1 MADVL
6 KTEGLVI
13 AAQNLSNQ
21 IYPFACAKNSTIT
34 ISRDFIELAGRTNG
48 YYKEFIQGKSSFTI
62 TGSGLIKMTE
72 SNMQGANFFN
82 EFIVAGD
89 TSFWCFLDLIDN
101 QNNYKVYKFKV
112 IVSSLTLE
120 SSYGAIPTY
129 NFTLQGA
136 SAIEVINISQQAVVS
151 AGKVSAQN
159 SATYRLVA
167 VGYGGKWYFNYSVT
181 NEGGGVFTITL
192 GTALNGTTV
201 TTAYIAI

>member
-21 IYPFACAKNSTIT
+21 IYPFACAKNSTIA

-192 GTALNGTTV
+192 GTELNGTTV

>member
-21 IYPFACAKNSTIT
+21 IYPFACAKSSTIT
-34 ISRDFIELAGRTNG
+34 ISRDLIELAGKTNG

-62 TGSGLIKMTE
+62 TGTGLVKMTE
-72 SNMQGANFFN
+72 ANMQGMNFFN

-89 TSFWCFLDLIDN
+89 TTFWCFLDLIDN

-112 IVSSLTLE
+112 LVSELTLD
-120 SSYGAIPTY
+120 STVGSAPNY

-136 SAIEVINISQQAVVS
+136 SAIEVINIAQQAVVS
-151 AGKVSAQN
+151 SGKVSAQN
-159 SATYRLVA
+159 SSTYRLVA

-181 NEGGGVFTITL
+181 NEGGGVYTINL

-201 TTAYIAI
+201 TSAYIAI

>member
-34 ISRDFIELAGRTNG
+34 ISRELIEIAGRSNG

-72 SNMQGANFFN
+72 ANMQGVNFFN

-89 TSFWCFLDLIDN
+89 TTFWAFLDLIDN

-112 IVSSLTLE
+112 LVSELALDSTWGQTP
-120 SSYGAIPTY
+120 SY

-151 AGKVSAQN
+151 GGKVSAQN
-159 SATYRLVA
+159 SSTYRLVA
-167 VGYGGKWYFNYSVT
+167 VGYGGKWYYNYTVT
-181 NEGGGVFTITL
+181 NEGGGVYSITL
-192 GTALNGTTV
+192 GAALNGTTV